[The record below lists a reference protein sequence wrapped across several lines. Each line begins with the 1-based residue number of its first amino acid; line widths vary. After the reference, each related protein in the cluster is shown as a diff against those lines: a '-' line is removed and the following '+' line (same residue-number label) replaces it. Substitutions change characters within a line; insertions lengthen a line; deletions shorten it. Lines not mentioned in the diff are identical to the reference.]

1 MSSKGPRR
9 AAQETAERFETLI
22 RSSSDAQL
30 AEYRAALDAEIRRRD
45 ALKAKEM
52 EHTQLSPLAGNRDDK
67 VKYRDPKNQF
77 NTWSGRG
84 RKPDWLRK
92 FLADG
97 GNIEDVKV

>member
-1 MSSKGPRR
+1 MSSKGPNR
-9 AAQETAERFETLI
+9 AARETAKRIETLI
-22 RSSSDAQL
+22 QSSSDEQL
-30 AEYRAALDAEIRRRD
+30 TEYRAAIDAEIRRRD
-45 ALKAKEM
+45 ALKATEM
-52 EHTQLSPLAGNRDDK
+52 QKTHASQLPGSSADK

-97 GNIEDVKV
+97 GNIDEVKV